1 MCNHSSGS
9 WHVQLNERM
18 QIHEAFPALFEMGLV
33 RHREVL
39 FPVHESH
46 CIPEVADLQLGS
58 ALTSEDDRGQVA
70 VTLSG
75 CASTNIDVI
84 CDLVG

>member
-1 MCNHSSGS
+1 
-9 WHVQLNERM
+9 M
-18 QIHEAFPALFEMGLV
+18 QIHEAFPAVFEMGLV

-58 ALTSEDDRGQVA
+58 AVDF
-70 VTLSG
+70 
-75 CASTNIDVI
+75 
-84 CDLVG
+84 